1 MKSIQRDSDDH
12 FAAQLRGFGITGIA
26 AILLI
31 VFTGNIVL
39 PNMVALPVG
48 AVLVLIWTWL
58 SKTPWREI
66 GYARPAN
73 WIVTILIGIVF
84 GVGFKLLMKAVVMPI
99 LRADPVNHTYH
110 FLLRNDAL
118 LPAAIWSMLA
128 AGFGEETVFRGF
140 MFERLEK
147 LWGDA
152 RAAKIYIVI
161 FTSVLFA
168 LSHYYNQGWPGV
180 EQASVTGL
188 VFGIIFAS
196 TKNIWMVIIAHACYD
211 LTALAIIYKGLES
224 EIAHWFFK

>member
-1 MKSIQRDSDDH
+1 MNSIQRASDDP
-12 FAAQLRGFGITGIA
+12 FAAQLRGFGFTGIV
-26 AILLI
+26 AILFI

-73 WIVTILIGIVF
+73 WIVTILIGIV
-84 GVGFKLLMKAVVMPI
+84 VGISFKLLMKAVVMPI
-99 LRADPVNHTYH
+99 LRADPVNHTYN
-110 FLLRNDAL
+110 FLFGNDAL
-118 LPAAIWSMLA
+118 LPAAIWSMLV

-147 LWGDA
+147 LWGGA
-152 RAAKIYIVI
+152 GASKIYIVI
-161 FTSVLFA
+161 FTSVLFG

-180 EQASVTGL
+180 EQASITGL

-196 TKNIWMVIIAHACYD
+196 TKNIWMVMIAHACFD
-211 LTALAIIYKGLES
+211 LTALTIIYKGLES